1 MTANSETLALERPQQ
16 EQDEFLALIEKV
28 ALNPEIDA
36 EKLKVI
42 VGLKLQLEDRAAE
55 KAFDAAMQEAQ
66 KEVLTLRWDKL
77 NPEKNSR
84 YVSYPKIDEMLKP
97 VRERY
102 GFSES
107 FGVEPE
113 LPAPT
118 LMMMYSDV
126 TYKGPE
132 GTHRRRFHLPMSISG
147 EGPKGGGVMTAA
159 QAVGNGCSLGM
170 RYLEKLIWKIPML
183 VDKDDNDGNAI
194 RATISESQA
203 KVLSDLFDRLSE
215 PKRLEVLAYWTTTY
229 KQEIKS
235 VDDVPSFRFK
245 HAETTLARALNSEG
259 QNQPSPKTTINDIQV
274 VTLQESIESNGK
286 NCKADFLRHYG
297 IKKIGELPSE
307 KYTEALKWVEN
318 YRRK

>member
-1 MTANSETLALERPQQ
+1 MTTNSELAIDRPQ

-28 ALNPEIDA
+28 VLNPEIDA

-55 KAFDAAMQEAQ
+55 KGFDAAMQEAQ
-66 KEVLTLRWDKL
+66 KEVQALSWDKV
-77 NPEKNSR
+77 NKESNNSR
-84 YVSYPKIDEMLKP
+84 WVSFPKIDEMLKP
-97 VRERY
+97 IREKF

-126 TYKGPE
+126 TYRGPE

-159 QAVGNGCSLGM
+159 QAVGNGSSLGM

-194 RATISESQA
+194 RPTVSEGQA
-203 KVLSDLFDRLSE
+203 RILRDLFDRLSE
-215 PKRLEVLAYWTTTY
+215 PTRLKALEYMSNTY

-235 VDDVPSFRFK
+235 VEGIPSGRYK

-259 QNQPSPKTTINDIQV
+259 KEKAEQKDFVNNIQV
-274 VTLQESIESNGK
+274 STLQEVIEGIGK
-286 NCKADFLRHYG
+286 NCKAEFLAAFK
-297 IKKIGELPSE
+297 IKKIGDLPAS
-307 KYTEALKWVEN
+307 KYPESLKWLEQQ
-318 YRRK
+318 RRK

>member
-1 MTANSETLALERPQQ
+1 MSNSNSETLALERPQR
-16 EQDEFLALIEKV
+16 QDEFLALIEKV

-66 KEVLTLRWDKL
+66 KEVQALRWDKV

-84 YVSYPKIDEMLKP
+84 YASYPKIDEMLKP
-97 VRERY
+97 IREKF

-159 QAVGNGCSLGM
+159 QAVGNGSSLGM

-183 VDKDDNDGNAI
+183 VDKDDNDGNPI
-194 RATISESQA
+194 R
-203 KVLSDLFDRLSE
+203 
-215 PKRLEVLAYWTTTY
+215 P
-229 KQEIKS
+229 
-235 VDDVPSFRFK
+235 
-245 HAETTLARALNSEG
+245 
-259 QNQPSPKTTINDIQV
+259 TINDAERANLNKLMKGYSPARTKWFLDKFGISELDELPRSKYNSAMDAINLANKKDAERNATINEDQEA
-274 VTLQESIESNGK
+274 TLVAMIDGIGGT
-286 NCKADFLRHYG
+286 CKADFLKANR
-297 IKKIGELPSE
+297 IKKVSELQAHQ
-307 KYTEALKWVEN
+307 YQGALAALEVQ
-318 YRRK
+318 RRK

>member
-1 MTANSETLALERPQQ
+1 MATNQETLALERPQ
-16 EQDEFLALIEKV
+16 QDEFLALIEKV
-28 ALNPEIDA
+28 ALNPDIDA

-66 KEVLTLRWDKL
+66 KEVHALRWDKL

-84 YVSYPKIDEMLKP
+84 YASYPKIDEMLKP
-97 VRERY
+97 IREKY

-159 QAVGNGCSLGM
+159 QAVGNGSSLGM

-183 VDKDDNDGNAI
+183 VDKDDNDGNPI
-194 RATISESQA
+194 RSTVSEPQA
-203 KVLSDLFDRLSE
+203 KILRDLFNRLSE
-215 PKRLEVLAYWTTTY
+215 TKQKEVLNYWTTTY
-229 KQEIKS
+229 KQEVKS
-235 VDDVPSFRFK
+235 VEDVPTGRYK

-259 QNQPSPKTTINDIQV
+259 KAETNQKDSINDVQV
-274 VTLQESIESNGK
+274 TTLQEVIEGIGK
-286 NCKADFLRHYG
+286 NCKADFLKQFEV
-297 IKKIGELPSE
+297 KKIGDLPSA
-307 KYTEALKWVEN
+307 KYAEALQWLGEQ
-318 YRRK
+318 RRK